1 VSTMRRTK
9 RLVAFA
15 AGLSLVA
22 VAVACGDDDDDGGA
36 ADTTAPATA
45 PGTEPATS
53 PPATA
58 ATTPPGSESPTTS
71 GETGGT
77 PPSGEA
83 AMTITIDINPD
94 AVWEDGSPITW
105 EDFECTWQAALNTP
119 GSIVTGGPDK
129 IISVEPGE
137 SDKQVVVSLSE
148 VYAPYKQLF
157 SSPVGSIIKKAAVAD
172 CNDISGDFRTEL
184 PISGRP
190 YRIDSWSESQMILV
204 PNESYWGDDG
214 PLAEEIV
221 MAPYEDQETEIAALL
236 SGEVDFIYPQF
247 TDTLAASFEGQQGI
261 APGIVLGTDFEG
273 FYFQSHEGPFA
284 DPIFRQAFAKSIDRE
299 AVLQQIYQPIYE
311 AAGVPLELNNCGPIV
326 PGPYC
331 FDSWADNGYDPQ
343 GAEQLLTDNGW
354 QKNGQ
359 GFWAKDG
366 RAPEIRWM
374 INAGNLRRENTQAFL
389 IPLLA
394 EAGFNVVADNGSAEE
409 VFQQRLPGLDYDLAM
424 YISTVAPDPQFLTAG
439 FTCAQVPSEENGFQG
454 GNVTGWCNEEASA
467 AFEQADST
475 IDEAARAELI
485 REGLDVMSEDWA
497 MLPFVQYPRS
507 GFWRTEKVAG
517 PVDRDLANFMAFQNV
532 NEWEDVDG
540 DGRIVIGA
548 EQWAGCLNPMT
559 ECASSSWYVWTAEFK
574 VLPAVWD
581 TTADGTFEPTNL
593 VVGEPVVTTQ

>member
-1 VSTMRRTK
+1 MSNTRRTK
-9 RLVAFA
+9 RLLAFA
-15 AGLSLVA
+15 AGLSL

-45 PGTEPATS
+45 PGTEPATT
-53 PPATA
+53 PPASEP
-58 ATTPPGSESPTTS
+58 ATTPPGTEPGTTT
-71 GETGGT
+71 GETGGS

-119 GSIVTGGPDK
+119 GSLVTGGPDK
-129 IISVEPGE
+129 IIAVEPGE

-157 SSPVGSIIKKAAVAD
+157 SGPVGSIIKKAAVAD
-172 CNDISGDFRTEL
+172 CNDISGDFQTEL

-190 YRIDSWSESQMILV
+190 YKIESWSDSQLILV
-204 PNESYWGDDG
+204 ANESYWGDDK
-214 PLAEEIV
+214 PLTDQVV

-247 TDTLAASFEGQQGI
+247 TDTLAASFEGEAGI
-261 APGIVLGTDFEG
+261 EPGIVLGTDFEG

-284 DPIFRQAFAKSIDRE
+284 DPIFRQAFAMSIDRE
-299 AVLQQIYQPIYE
+299 AVLQQIYAPIYE

-326 PGPYC
+326 PGTYC
-331 FDSWADNGYDPQ
+331 FDSWADNGYDPE
-343 GAEQLLTDNGW
+343 AAAALLEGDGW
-354 QKNGQ
+354 TQNGQ
-359 GFWAKDG
+359 GMWEKDG
-366 RAPEIRWM
+366 QVPEIRWM

-394 EAGFNVVADNGSAEE
+394 QAGFNVVPFNGSAEE
-409 VFQQRLPGLDYDLAM
+409 VFQQRLPGLDYDMAM

-439 FTCAQVPSEENGFQG
+439 FTCAQVPSEEHDFQG

-467 AFEQADST
+467 AFEEADVT
-475 IDEAARAELI
+475 IDEAARAEFI
-485 REGLDVMSEDWA
+485 HQGLDVMSDDWA
-497 MLPFVQYPRS
+497 MLPLVQYPRS
-507 GFWRTEKVAG
+507 GFWHTEKVTG
-517 PVDRDLANFMAFQNV
+517 PLDQDLANFMAFQNV
-532 NEWEDVDG
+532 HEWEDVDG
-540 DGRIVIGA
+540 DGRVVIGA
-548 EQWAGCLNPMT
+548 EQWPGCLNPMT
-559 ECASSSWYVWTAEFK
+559 ECVSSSWYAWTTEFK
-574 VLPAVWD
+574 VLPGVWD
-581 TTADGTFEPTNL
+581 TTSEGTFEPTDL